1 MGSRVIG
8 WEQRLDAALA
18 DSRPFAW
25 RESDCCTF
33 AARCIEAVTG
43 GNPAASM
50 QYVDW
55 FGAGRILRRYGG
67 VEGVATK
74 LFGPSKPA
82 LCAGRGDLVMLDKPH
97 RMLGICAGHLIAV
110 QGAQGVE
117 YCPLSSGIMAWS
129 I

>member
-1 MGSRVIG
+1 MGSRVNG
-8 WEQRLDAALA
+8 WEQRLDAVLA
-18 DSRPFAW
+18 DSRPFVW

-33 AARCIEAVTG
+33 VARCVDAITG
-43 GNPAASM
+43 SDPSAPYR
-50 QYVDW
+50 YVDA

-67 VEGVATK
+67 IEGVANK
-74 LFGPSKPA
+74 CFGTSKPA
-82 LCAGRGDLVMLDKPH
+82 LCAARGDVVMVDAPQ

-117 YCPLSSGIMAWS
+117 YMPLSAGLMAWG

>member
-1 MGSRVIG
+1 MGSRVSG

-25 RESDCCTF
+25 GESDCCTF

-43 GNPAASM
+43 SNPASGM
-50 QYVDW
+50 HYVDP
-55 FGAGRILRRYGG
+55 FGAGRIIRRYGG
-67 VEGVATK
+67 IEGIARH
-74 LFGPSKPA
+74 LFGASKPV
-82 LCAGRGDLVMLDKPH
+82 LCATRGDVVMLDAPR

-110 QGAQGVE
+110 QAERGVE
-117 YCPLSSGIMAWS
+117 YVPLSAGVMAWS